1 MEQRTSFARGYRW
14 FVLAITLFYFINQF
28 FATDLSIFG
37 WQFRFLTIW
46 ALTASLISAFFMV
59 RLAMGWSDKRHE
71 VWASVTLVVNATVV
85 LMYWKIYL
93 QDPALFYGQGDG
105 PVWYREY
112 FLHAAG
118 PVLQTIDALFIL
130 GVFQRMKQTVACV
143 IAVPIAYVAW
153 IEFALRPL
161 NDTPSGD
168 VTSGLPYL
176 FLNDMGVSGRINF
189 YITTTVSMLVLMLI
203 FWGLSALL
211 RRLRLSPSTAPQS
224 P

>member
-1 MEQRTSFARGYRW
+1 MEQRTPFARGYRW
-14 FVLAITLFYFINQF
+14 FVLGVTLFYFINQF

-46 ALTASLISAFFMV
+46 ALTASLVSAFFMV
-59 RLAMGWSDKRHE
+59 RLAMGWSDARHE
-71 VWASVTLVVNATVV
+71 VWASVTLVMNATVV

-93 QDPALFYGQGDG
+93 QDPALFYADG
-105 PVWYREY
+105 ESPVWYREY

-118 PVLQTIDALFIL
+118 PMFQAIDALFIL
-130 GVFQRMKQTVACV
+130 GVFQRMKQTVV
-143 IAVPIAYVAW
+143 YVLAVPLAYIAW
-153 IEFALRPL
+153 IEFALRPM
-161 NDTPSGD
+161 NETPMGE

-176 FLNDMGVSGRINF
+176 FLNDMEPSGRINF
-189 YITTTVSMLVLMLI
+189 YITTTITMFVLMLM

-211 RRLRLSPSTAPQS
+211 RRLRLSPSVAPQS